1 MAMVFCP
8 RCGRK
13 LVSRAVDG
21 HEHPVC
27 DRESGGCGYIDFG
40 RYALGVGGLVVRE
53 QFGEPR
59 VLLIQRNQEPNRGTW
74 TIPGGFCEWNEMAEQ
89 AVVRE
94 VWEETGLVCESIG
107 MVAFRHR
114 VDPEVNNS
122 YVVFSLQEMD
132 GDLGE
137 PNEEVAAVGFFNADA
152 LDHLPRL
159 APLSHT
165 LASAALAGRLLALP
179 ATVVPGWKN
188 NQPTSTLF
196 LSTGIATDY

>member
-1 MAMVFCP
+1 MPMVFCP
-8 RCGRK
+8 RCGRR
-13 LVSRAVDG
+13 LIPRAVDG

-27 DRESGGCGYIDFG
+27 DRENGGCGFIDFG

-53 QFGEPR
+53 QYGEPR

-89 AVVRE
+89 AVIRE

-114 VDPEVNNS
+114 VDPDVNNS
-122 YVVFSLQEMD
+122 YVVFILREMD
-132 GDLGE
+132 GDLME
-137 PNEEVAAVGFFNADA
+137 PNAEIADVGFFNAEA

-179 ATVVPGWKN
+179 ATIVPGWKN